1 MQRALERDSSVSP
14 PSDAAAAARIVIG
27 GRVQGVGFRPFVYRT
42 AMRCGISGYVSN
54 HHGTVEILAQGDADR
69 LDGFIA
75 ELLGNAP
82 SLAIPR
88 LILRETAPPVES
100 ATFCIKSSVDER
112 GHGVYIPPDYFVC
125 DDCLDE
131 LHDPADRRFRHPFIN
146 CTQCGP
152 RYTLIHSLPYDRP
165 NTSMRPFALCA
176 DCAAEYSNPLD
187 RRFHAEPIA
196 CTRCG
201 PRLWFQEGGI
211 TTDGDEAALAA
222 AIRALRRGAIVAAKG
237 VGGYHLLCDATNVAA
252 VARLRQRKQ
261 RPDKPLAVMFPMRG
275 ADGLDGVRDAAIF
288 NDVQATHALHP
299 ARPVV
304 LMRKKERGSLADN
317 IAAGLNEIGV
327 MLAYSPL
334 HHLLLNDFGE
344 PLVATSANISGE
356 PVLTVNDE
364 VATRLAGIADA
375 FLHHNRE
382 IVRPADDPVYRV
394 INTKVR
400 PLRLGRG
407 NAPLELEL
415 ATPIRQ
421 TVLAVGGH
429 MKNTVALAW
438 DNRVIISPHIGDL
451 GSLRSRQVFEQTIND
466 LQRLYDID
474 ASRIVCDAHRGYAS
488 TRWAKRSGKPC
499 VEVFHHHAHASAVA
513 GEFCNE
519 PRWLVFAWD
528 GTGYG
533 EDGTLWGGEALLG
546 RPGAW
551 RRVASMRRFGLP
563 GGDKAGIESW
573 RTAASLCR
581 ETGQHWPDAPENSAT
596 LHAAFE
602 QGINSPFSSA
612 VGRLFD
618 AAAALTGLVLCN
630 SHDGHAPMRLEAAA
644 TGVEAAPIALHDT
657 MDDDGI
663 IRTDW
668 SAIVP
673 MLLAP
678 RRASGERAACF
689 HATLAQT
696 ILRQAQAIRDRHGDF
711 AVGLAGG
718 VFQNR
723 ILTEQ
728 AMHLLDR
735 HDFRTYLPERIPVND
750 GGLCFGQVIE
760 AQAMLNLP

>member
-1 MQRALERDSSVSP
+1 MQRALDLGKNEFPRSGTV
-14 PSDAAAAARIVIG
+14 AAVRLIIG

-42 AMRCGISGYVSN
+42 AVRCGISGHVCN
-54 HHGTVEILAQGDADR
+54 HHGSVEILAQGDADR
-69 LDGFIA
+69 LDGFID
-75 ELLGNAP
+75 ELLNNAP
-82 SLAIPR
+82 PLAIPR
-88 LILRETAPPVES
+88 LILREAALPVASEIFRIKRS
-100 ATFCIKSSVDER
+100 ADKR
-112 GHGVYIPPDYFVC
+112 GHDVYIPPDYFVC
-125 DDCLDE
+125 DDCLGE

-152 RYTLIHSLPYDRP
+152 RYTLIDSLPYDRP
-165 NTSMRPFALCA
+165 NTSMRPFELCA
-176 DCAAEYSNPLD
+176 DCAAEYRDPLD

-201 PRLWFQEGGI
+201 PRLWFLEGGF
-211 TTDGDEAALAA
+211 TTGGDEAALAA
-222 AIRALRRGAIVAAKG
+222 AITALRRGAIVAVKG
-237 VGGYHLLCDATNVAA
+237 VGGYHLLCDATNAAA

-275 ADGLDGVRDAAIF
+275 ADGLDGVRHAAIF
-288 NDVQATHALHP
+288 DDVQATHTLRP

-304 LMRKKERGSLADN
+304 LMKQKERGPLADN
-317 IAAGLNEIGV
+317 IAPGLHEIGV
-327 MLAYSPL
+327 MLPYSPL
-334 HHLLLNDFGE
+334 HHLLLNDFGG

-356 PVLTVNDE
+356 PVLTVNVD
-364 VATRLAGIADA
+364 AQTRLAGIADA
-375 FLHHNRE
+375 FLHHDRE

-394 INTKVR
+394 INAKVR

-407 NAPLELEL
+407 NAPLELLL

-421 TVLAVGGH
+421 AVLAVGGH

-438 DNRVIISPHIGDL
+438 DNRVVISPHIGDL
-451 GSLRSRQVFEQTIND
+451 GSLRSQQVFEQTIND

-474 ASRIVCDAHRGYAS
+474 ASRIVCDAHPGYAS

-499 VEVFHHHAHASAVA
+499 IEVFHHQAHASAVA

-519 PRWLVFAWD
+519 PRWLVFTWD

-546 RPGAW
+546 RPGTW
-551 RRVASMRRFGLP
+551 RRVASMRRFELP
-563 GGDKAGIESW
+563 GGDKAGIEPW

-581 ETGQHWPDAPENSAT
+581 ETGLHWPDAPENSAA
-596 LHAAFE
+596 LNAAFA
-602 QGINSPFSSA
+602 QGFNSPLSSA

-618 AAAALTGLVLCN
+618 ASAALTGLVLCN
-630 SHDGHAPMRLEAAA
+630 SHDAHAPMRLEAAA
-644 TGVEAAPIALHDT
+644 TGVEAAPIHLADT

-663 IRTDW
+663 MRTDW
-668 SAIVP
+668 SALVP
-673 MLLAP
+673 MLLDP
-678 RRASGERAACF
+678 HRVSGERAACF

-696 ILRQAQAIRDRHGDF
+696 ILRQARAIRDRHGDF
-711 AVGLAGG
+711 AVGFAGG

-735 HDFRTYLPERIPVND
+735 HDFRTYFPERIPVND